1 MIETKKPSF
10 SDYSCKNCG
19 ENAMR
24 LILLAMME
32 TAGAKVYPSSTHCT
46 EEQKH
51 EFIKLEAT
59 KP

>member
-1 MIETKKPSF
+1 
-10 SDYSCKNCG
+10 
-19 ENAMR
+19 MR